1 MSYLPLTLAP
11 AFAWGH
17 VGSADRA
24 GGAETATRRRR
35 AGQSSGA
42 IQPLRTRNEGE
53 ALGRDLV
60 GQAVFAPGERFG
72 KYLIERMIGR
82 GGMGEVYLARDTFLD
97 RSVAVK
103 VLPLQRSGDARFRE
117 RMQREAAAAARVEH
131 PNLVRVFDAGVTD
144 DNVAFLVMEYLAE
157 AATLRSRLRASAL
170 GWPEFAALSVQLAG
184 VLASVHAAGIVHRDL
199 KPENVMVDS
208 DGRLVLIDFGLA
220 RVRTH
225 ALRTTTKGLEQAM
238 SPHYSSPEQLLGDTL
253 GTPTDV
259 YSLGVV
265 LWEMASGLHPF
276 HFSRGSFPSVQ
287 TVSVAHVFAEVA
299 PLTAARTDAP
309 EALSTL
315 IAACLSKEAAAR
327 PSAAEVANSLRA
339 LAPTLVPSPNR
350 PSSMVTPRGTM
361 RLLAAPSPN
370 PPPVVATELIV
381 APLRTLPADPPP
393 RAPTTRP
400 SARLGPVVLA
410 LVVAAL
416 AAGAAWW
423 TYSARTTSPPSGS
436 EPGPAEGRG
445 EP

>member
-1 MSYLPLTLAP
+1 M
-11 AFAWGH
+11 
-17 VGSADRA
+17 
-24 GGAETATRRRR
+24 
-35 AGQSSGA
+35 
-42 IQPLRTRNEGE
+42 GE
-53 ALGRDLV
+53 A
-60 GQAVFAPGERFG
+60 VFTPGERFG

-97 RSVAVK
+97 RAVAVK
-103 VLPLQRSGDARFRE
+103 VLPLQRSGDTRFRE

-144 DNVAFLVMEYLAE
+144 DNVVFLVMEYLAE

-199 KPENVMVDS
+199 KPENVMVDR
-208 DGRLVLIDFGLA
+208 DGRLVVIDFGLA

-315 IAACLSKEAAAR
+315 LGACLSKEPSAR
-327 PSAAEVANSLRA
+327 PSAADVANALRA
-339 LAPTLVPSPNR
+339 LAPTLVPSANR
-350 PSSMVTPRGTM
+350 PSSMMTPRGTM
-361 RLLAAPSPN
+361 RLLAAPSPS

-381 APLRTLPADPPP
+381 APLRTLPADPPR

-410 LVVAAL
+410 LVLAAL

-423 TYSARTTSPPSGS
+423 TYSARTNSPPSGS
-436 EPGPAEGRG
+436 DRGPAEGRG